1 MNQNIPLLICT
12 SAFVASTI
20 FADVTI
26 TGTIRDAS
34 NKSPV
39 PDALV
44 TLQATSTRTVT
55 NKDGTYTL
63 IIPGENG
70 SVIVAA
76 KKGYFNTSTTFD
88 GTPSGL
94 NINLSPVPQDDNH
107 DYQLMDP
114 FSCGGC
120 HPDQLNDWQGS
131 PMNNAGVNTW
141 VHDIYAGNGSSGGM
155 GGFVYLRDSVWAESN
170 PASECSS
177 CHQPESWIQTPFSA
191 MEGPD
196 DWGYPS
202 DHATH
207 GISCDVCHKIADVDV
222 NKINHPGIYPEAV
235 TITRPNEGQVQYGLL
250 GDADYHNAMMGPS
263 YQPQLVAE
271 VCGTCHQDKND
282 PHEDESF
289 DGIISEPTYIEWIES
304 PYGNPDSGQ
313 YATCLDCHMLP
324 NDATTAC
331 EVLFPPLE
339 REPGTLRSHM
349 ILGTTATYLENSA
362 ELLVGTEVV
371 NGELQVEVDV
381 FNNGVGHHLPTGV
394 TVRNCILLVEAFDTN
409 GNALVF
415 TGDQVVHALGGVGDP
430 AEGYYADLPGKLFAK
445 CNHGEDGTGPTF
457 YTDATGI
464 IFDTRIPA
472 MSIDSSSYSFEMPAS
487 GDVLVQTRLI
497 YRRAFRAFVDAK
509 QWTTD
514 GHGNPLEDIEAPH
527 FGHLMEFDEAIIAG
541 SVFGDITGDG
551 VVDVSDILLLI
562 SGWGTSAVGA
572 DLALPDTVIDVSD
585 ILVIIDNWG

>member
-1 MNQNIPLLICT
+1 MDT
-12 SAFVASTI
+12 STVVAVVISMSSVA
-20 FADVTI
+20 FADITI
-26 TGTIRDAS
+26 TGVVRDAS
-34 NKSPV
+34 TFEPV

-55 NKDGTYTL
+55 GNDGSYSLT
-63 IIPGENG
+63 IPDE
-70 SVIVAA
+70 SDSIIVAA
-76 KKGYFNTSTTFD
+76 GKGYFNTPTTYT

-94 NINLSPVPQDDNH
+94 DINLSPVPQYDNPG
-107 DYQLMDP
+107 YSLMDP
-114 FSCGGC
+114 TSCGLC
-120 HPDQLNDWQGS
+120 HPEQLADWENS
-131 PMNNAGVNTW
+131 PMQRAGINTW
-141 VHDIYAGNGSSGGM
+141 VHDIYAGNGSAGGM

-177 CHQPESWIQTPFSA
+177 CHQPESWIPEPFTA
-191 MEGPD
+191 LEGPD
-196 DWGYPS
+196 DPGYPS
-202 DHATH
+202 EHAIH

-222 NKINHPGIYPEAV
+222 EKINHPGIYPEAV
-235 TITRPNEGQVQYGLL
+235 TFTKPYDEQVQYGLL
-250 GDADYHNAMMGPS
+250 GDATYHNPMMGPS

-289 DGIISEPTYIEWIES
+289 DGVISEPTYIEWIES
-304 PYGNPDSGQ
+304 PYGDPNSGM

-324 NDATTAC
+324 NDSTNAC
-331 EVLFPPLE
+331 EVLYPPLE

-349 ILGTTATYLENSA
+349 ILGSTATYLDNSA
-362 ELLVGTEVV
+362 ELLVGAEVV
-371 NGELQVEVDV
+371 DGELQVEVDV

-394 TVRNCILLVEAFDTN
+394 TVRNCILLVEAFDED
-409 GNALVF
+409 GNSLEF

-430 AEGYYADLPGKLFAK
+430 AEGYYANEPGKLFAK

-472 MSIDSSSYSFEMPAS
+472 MSIDSSAYSFAMPEGGGNVS
-487 GDVLVQTRLI
+487 VQARLI

-514 GHGNPLEDIEAPH
+514 GHGAPLEDIEAPH
-527 FGHLMEFDEAIIAG
+527 YGHLMELETIDVSGTLAG
-541 SVFGDITGDG
+541 DVNGDG

-562 SGWGTSAVGA
+562 SNWGTDGAGA
-572 DLALPDTVIDVSD
+572 DLAEPFDVVDVSD
-585 ILVIIDNWG
+585 ILFIINNWD